1 MFEPH
6 KTLIL
11 NKICHYTDGFSINIW
26 DLSVN
31 RLILKIDRVPG
42 SSLLSNKNN
51 ELVTSHLRLN
61 KQICYDLWDPAT
73 PKLGNTGLVQWSE
86 WKNTFVHFYTT
97 VKRNVFLC
105 IVGTLKL
112 ATPKR
117 FPHRKRK
124 KKTNSAMKS
133 IERTIILCKL
143 YILKVNT
150 SECYK

>member
-1 MFEPH
+1 MRSS
-6 KTLIL
+6 
-11 NKICHYTDGFSINIW
+11 YT
-26 DLSVN
+26 
-31 RLILKIDRVPG
+31 
-42 SSLLSNKNN
+42 
-51 ELVTSHLRLN
+51 
-61 KQICYDLWDPAT
+61 QIGPA
-73 PKLGNTGLVQWSE
+73 WSE

-97 VKRNVFLC
+97 VKRNVFLW

-117 FPHRKRK
+117 FPHSRRK

-150 SECYK
+150 SQYYK

>member
-1 MFEPH
+1 MFLPH
-6 KTLIL
+6 KKLIL

-73 PKLGNTGLVQWSE
+73 PKLGNTGLVGME
-86 WKNTFVHFYTT
+86 KHVRTFLHDCE
-97 VKRNVFLC
+97 KKC
-105 IVGTLKL
+105 
-112 ATPKR
+112 
-117 FPHRKRK
+117 FPVYCWDAKIGNAQKIPSQEKK

-150 SECYK
+150 SQYYK